1 MTMHDSVI
9 DQLSDYVDG
18 ELPGGERARVEA
30 HLASCAE
37 CQAIAADLQSLRLAA
52 SGLPGRS
59 PGRDLWGGIEERIG
73 SPPRAAAVKPFRRRF
88 AFTMPQLVAAGIA
101 LMFASGGLV
110 YVLRPEP
117 PAVTATSAGPGA
129 DAADAI
135 RPVALVDPQFDGAV
149 ADLERTLEAG
159 RGHLDPETVRVLEQN
174 LAAIDTA
181 IDQCRRALEAD
192 PANSFLNSH
201 LVSARQRKLALLRR
215 ATALTTGS

>member
-18 ELPGGERARVEA
+18 ELPGDDRARVEA
-30 HLASCAE
+30 HLASCAACSGE
-37 CQAIAADLQSLRLAA
+37 VAALQSLKLAA
-52 SGLPGRS
+52 SRLAGRV

-73 SPPRAAAVKPFRRRF
+73 DPQRAAVVTPFRRRF

-117 PAVTATSAGPGA
+117 PAVTATSASPGA
-129 DAADAI
+129 DATDAI